1 MNDTAFKALS
11 AALSRILRPLVRIL
25 LRHGVSFST
34 FADIAKSIYV
44 DIAMNEFA
52 IKGRKPSVSRTS
64 VITGLTR
71 KEVMRVRQLPKPED
85 RGMSEKYN
93 RAARVITAW
102 LRDKDF
108 AAADGE
114 PAVLALEGDGPTFNT
129 LVKQASGDIPSRA
142 ILDELLRVGAVVRE
156 EDGRLRL
163 VTNAYIPRGS
173 EMDKVHILGTDVGA
187 LISTINHNMEHGQ
200 DQPRYQRKVA
210 YDNLPDEALPQFRTL
225 SSEQAQSLLEHL
237 DKWLAEHDR
246 DANPAAGGT
255 GRNRAGVGIYY
266 FEEPYRDED
275 TQ

>member
-1 MNDTAFKALS
+1 MTETAFKALS

-25 LRHGVSFST
+25 LRHGVSFNT

-71 KEVMRVRQLPKPED
+71 KEVVRVRQLPKPED
-85 RGMSEKYN
+85 QALSERYN

-108 AAADGE
+108 VTGAGQ
-114 PAVLALEGDGPTFNT
+114 PAVLTLEGDGATFSS
-129 LVKQASGDIPSRA
+129 LVKHASGDIPPRA
-142 ILDELLRVGAVVRE
+142 ILDELLRVGAVAQE
-156 EDGRLRL
+156 PDGRLRL
-163 VTNAYIPRGS
+163 VSHAYVPHGS
-173 EMDKVHILGTDVGA
+173 EADKVHILGTDVGY
-187 LISTINHNMEHGQ
+187 LIATINHNMQYGEH
-200 DQPRYQRKVA
+200 QPRYQRKVA
-210 YDNLPDEALPQFRTL
+210 YDNLSDESLPAFRAL
-225 SSEQAQSLLEHL
+225 SSEQAQALLEQL
-237 DKWLAEHDR
+237 DRWLARHDR
-246 DANPAAGGT
+246 DSNPSAGGS
-255 GRNRAGVGIYY
+255 GRNRAGLGIYY